1 MNERYNLSA
10 ILEAIENI
18 NIKSKK
24 KRFSLE
30 PKIKKISKKN
40 INSNENILPITEKL
54 ILEAEEYSQN
64 LNNKSVILP
73 ISTQD
78 VLILDKEY
86 NDQILKTENREKI
99 KLNIIDDLYSSLS
112 KKVKKNTLKI
122 IFDLREKI
130 NNLEDDIQILKTN
143 KTNQENLEI
152 ISDIKFIQ
160 NKEHI
165 INKDYQD
172 EDQNLFAESTQD
184 KLSESVIN
192 ELKLKNSLIKN
203 FKNNEEKF
211 RLKIEDLEQNISLLH
226 NKRINISSNPV
237 LIKKKNDYDQ
247 LKTRTENESFFF
259 KDNYEKL
266 IIENNDIK
274 KKLINAKE
282 QIVFFEKIKIELE
295 DALENL
301 NDILAKNSIINLK

>member
-211 RLKIEDLEQNISLLH
+211 QLKIVDLEQNISLLH

-237 LIKKKNDYDQ
+237 LIKKK
-247 LKTRTENESFFF
+247 K
-259 KDNYEKL
+259 
-266 IIENNDIK
+266 
-274 KKLINAKE
+274 
-282 QIVFFEKIKIELE
+282 
-295 DALENL
+295 
-301 NDILAKNSIINLK
+301 

>member
-211 RLKIEDLEQNISLLH
+211 RLKIVDLEQNISLLH

-237 LIKKKNDYDQ
+237 LIKKKM
-247 LKTRTENESFFF
+247 TT
-259 KDNYEKL
+259 
-266 IIENNDIK
+266 
-274 KKLINAKE
+274 IN
-282 QIVFFEKIKIELE
+282 
-295 DALENL
+295 
-301 NDILAKNSIINLK
+301 